1 MSPPRRWPH
10 ASPGDRGPPR
20 EAPDRAA
27 RRRCGR
33 RARRRGDRRPRT
45 LTTVTDRADELVQAW
60 LEPRAEEMA
69 ELLMR
74 LVAVDTENPPG
85 RGLGRCAALLR
96 EAMDRLGFSPEVIEV
111 APSREL
117 EDPCIVRG
125 SVGDGPGL
133 VYFHGHF
140 DVVPAQSRAQFEPQ
154 RRGGRIAG
162 RGTADMK
169 GGLVSMLYGAA
180 AAAELGLLAGRRI
193 AFHFVCDEETGSAAG
208 SGHLRAAELIDPD
221 ALAMLT
227 AEPTGGVIW
236 HACRGAIT
244 LRVQT
249 AGREAHVGYVHEGVN
264 AFEHMIRI
272 AEPLATLSHEL
283 LEQRTSFPV
292 DSEEAGGSM
301 LVVGGQ
307 AGAGA
312 GFNAVPGSAWF
323 SLDRRFNPEEELEP
337 ELERLTRMIGETAE
351 AIGARVEIDVLQ
363 CQPSGSTDQ
372 SHPTARALVRCIAV
386 VEGAEPA
393 FRLCP
398 GVLDTRWYSQL
409 GIPAFAYGGG
419 RLDISHGPDE
429 YIDEAAMRRC
439 AAVYALFAQQLPH

>member
-1 MSPPRRWPH
+1 
-10 ASPGDRGPPR
+10 
-20 EAPDRAA
+20 
-27 RRRCGR
+27 
-33 RARRRGDRRPRT
+33 
-45 LTTVTDRADELVQAW
+45 VTDRADEVHAW

-69 ELLMR
+69 ELLQQ
-74 LVAVDTENPPG
+74 LVAVNTENPPG
-85 RGLGRCAALLR
+85 RGLGRCAGLLR
-96 EAMDRLGFSPEVIEV
+96 DAMDRLGFSPELIDV

-125 SVGDGPGL
+125 SAGDGPGI

-140 DVVPAQSRAQFEPQ
+140 DVVPAQSPAQFEP
-154 RRGGRIAG
+154 RRRDGRIVG

-180 AAAELGLLAGRRI
+180 AAAELGLLDGRRI
-193 AFHFVCDEETGSAAG
+193 VLHFVCDEETGSAAG
-208 SGHLRAAELIDPD
+208 SGHLREVGLIDRD

-272 AEPLATLSHEL
+272 AEPLTRLSHEL
-283 LEQRTSFPV
+283 LEQRTSFPT
-292 DSEEAGGSM
+292 DSDEAGGSM

-323 SLDRRFNPEEELEP
+323 SVDRRFNPEEELER
-337 ELERLTRMIGETAE
+337 ELERLTGMINETAE
-351 AIGARVEIDVLQ
+351 AIGAEVEIDVLQ
-363 CQPSGSTDQ
+363 KQPSGSTDEA
-372 SHPTARALVRCIAV
+372 HPAARTLARCIAV
-386 VEGAEPA
+386 VEGAEPEL
-393 FRLCP
+393 RMCP

-419 RLDISHGPDE
+419 RLDVSHGPDE
-429 YIDEAAMRRC
+429 YIDETAMRRC
-439 AAVYALFAQQLPH
+439 AAVYALFAAVMRR